1 MRVGEERADGL
12 RLASRAGPP
21 VPRFIRRGP
30 RLSLGA
36 RDGPSHT
43 PASKAM
49 AVPRT
54 DEASAHGVSR
64 WVLSA

>member
-1 MRVGEERADGL
+1 MRVGEERAEGP

-21 VPRFIRRGP
+21 VPRFIRPGP

-36 RDGPSHT
+36 RAGPSHA

-49 AVPRT
+49 AVPPAAGANAR
-54 DEASAHGVSR
+54 AVSG